1 MAAVLW
7 VAYGESTLAS
17 RLVSSSLAPSKGE
30 ILFFM
35 AKDFLCRLTEMELLR
50 LSDNLFYAR
59 HCHSDQSE
67 ESHGFRN
74 LRFRDSSANASE

>member
-1 MAAVLW
+1 MAAVLR

-35 AKDFLCRLTEMELLR
+35 AQNFLCRLTEMVLLVRFGLHSVLRELYP
-50 LSDNLFYAR
+50 NF
-59 HCHSDQSE
+59 
-67 ESHGFRN
+67 F
-74 LRFRDSSANASE
+74 